1 MTLKEKYNATQF
13 YSDLKAQ
20 NIAPVYLF
28 YGEEDFLVK
37 QFSEKLQ
44 KAVLQP
50 GDEDFN
56 LDIFY
61 GNETDGATI
70 LNAAMA
76 FPMMA
81 EKRFVIV
88 RDIHHLNDSGM
99 QLLASYAEK
108 PSPTTC
114 LCLTST
120 KLNGTK
126 SAVKKLKQF
135 SKCIESKP
143 LYDNQIPAWIQS
155 HVKSRG
161 YSISEEAASLLQI
174 NVGNSLRRLSSEID
188 KIELLKKED
197 KNITIKDIETI
208 VGSTK
213 EFNVFE
219 FCDSVAALQNEKSL
233 RIVNRLLE
241 LGESPIGVLVMLT
254 RHYTILAKT
263 KELAAKRASKMDM
276 AKTLKVNPYF
286 VDKYLQQARHYS
298 REHLRHIFTLLLRAD
313 LQLKTS
319 YQKPKLIIE
328 TLLFE
333 ILSAVQSE

>member
-1 MTLKEKYNATQF
+1 MNQKTSYSATQF
-13 YSDLKAQ
+13 YSDLKAH

-37 QFSEKLQ
+37 QYSDRLQ

-61 GNETDGATI
+61 GNESDAAAVV
-70 LNAAMA
+70 NAALA

-81 EKRFVIV
+81 EKRLVVV
-88 RDIHHLNDSGM
+88 RDIHFMNDSSM
-99 QLLASYAEK
+99 QLLVKYAER

-114 LCLTST
+114 LCLTSS

-126 SAVKKLKQF
+126 SVVKKLKQLAR
-135 SKCIESKP
+135 CIESKP
-143 LYDNQIPAWIQS
+143 LYDNQIPDWIQT
-155 HVKSRG
+155 HIMSRG
-161 YSISEEAASLLQI
+161 YSISEEAATLLHI

-188 KIELLKKED
+188 KIELLKKDD
-197 KNITIKDIETI
+197 KNITIEDIETI

-219 FCDSVAALQNEKSL
+219 FCDAVAARDNEKSL
-233 RIVNRLLE
+233 RIINRLLE

-254 RHYTILAKT
+254 RHYTILTKT
-263 KELAAKRASKMDM
+263 KELVTKRASKNDM
-276 AKTLKVNPYF
+276 ASTLKVNPYF
-286 VDKYLQQARHYS
+286 VDKYVSQARLYS
-298 REHLRHIFTLLLRAD
+298 RDNLRNIFQLLLQAD
-313 LQLKTS
+313 QHLKTS
-319 YQKPKLIIE
+319 YQKPKLVIE
-328 TLLFE
+328 SLLFE
-333 ILSAVQSE
+333 IYSLN